1 MLFFESAIGNSMLM
15 DSVSMR
21 KQSQHVAGD
30 GWGVACET
38 RWSHRIMKVVRSS
51 SLLLALAAAWA
62 VFFTVGGGSTP
73 QNANITTIYDLWDS
87 VSHGQA

>member
-1 MLFFESAIGNSMLM
+1 MLM

-21 KQSQHVAGD
+21 KESQHVVVRG
-30 GWGVACET
+30 G
-38 RWSHRIMKVVRSS
+38 WSHRIEDREMKVVRSS

-62 VFFTVGGGSTP
+62 VFFTVGEGSTP

-87 VSHGQA
+87 VSHDQA